1 MQKISILSILY
12 LAVLYICNLKNTYLF
27 HNKAKNYVQI
37 PIAAEAQT
45 TFFGLPMT

>member
-1 MQKISILSILY
+1 MQKSSILSVLY
-12 LAVLYICNLKNTYLF
+12 LAVLYICILKNKYLF

-37 PIAAEAQT
+37 PVAAEAQT